1 MRNIWRIFR
10 TDIRSLSRHFF
21 AMVVAIAIVILP
33 SLYAWLNIYSN
44 WDPYGNTG
52 GISIA
57 VASLDKDYTTPEGET
72 VNKGRDVLDDLREST
87 SINWVVVD
95 TQDEAVEGVRAGDYY
110 AAVVIGEDF
119 TYNMYNMLTQWT
131 GKPTIT
137 YYENDKKN
145 AVATKI
151 TDTAASNLKQSITEN
166 YLEVLIGNIFRDAS
180 DLSQALTADDPVGS
194 AQGLLTQAN
203 TLLLSLNQ
211 TLQAYA
217 NAGAGGGMDSALSQE
232 VSDLV
237 SSMNSHTPS
246 TGDLTATV
254 SQISR
259 EIYAALQKADS
270 ALQQAYQALETAV
283 NGGNNEAAL
292 AAADRA
298 LSAAAQELGKAGQAV
313 SDWGHRFDGQTGSA
327 AQAAQKAA
335 QELSEQLF
343 GLQAQL
349 NSLPGLVESKDDAL
363 AAVKSCVDAVDA
375 LTNRV
380 GDLLTPSQSDLAQD
394 IKDVAGQA
402 EGMLDGLKGTA
413 ADVRT
418 LLSQAQGL
426 QGSLDSVLADGQ
438 AAISDAS
445 AKLTELIENLD
456 LSGTQTQLSTLV
468 DILGGDPAVYG
479 QYFSELVQTSVEP
492 VYPVANYG
500 SAMAPFYSV
509 LAIWVG
515 GVILVALMKVH
526 AKPDGLLDPK
536 PWHLYFGRY
545 LTFLLFNELQAA
557 VIVTGDLFILG
568 VQCENIGMFYLTGA
582 LTSFVFSLLIYSLAI
597 SFGDVGKAIVVVV
610 MVLQIAGSSGTFP
623 IELLPQVY
631 RKIYHFFPFPYAIDA
646 VRECLCGMYGN
657 TWLVQIGYL
666 MLFAVAALII
676 GLFVRKPFIGLNE
689 FVEEKLEKSELF

>member
-1 MRNIWRIFR
+1 
-10 TDIRSLSRHFF
+10 
-21 AMVVAIAIVILP
+21 MVVAIAIVILP

-57 VASLDKDYTTPEGET
+57 VASLDEDYTTPEGET

-292 AAADRA
+292 ATADRA

-335 QELSEQLF
+335 QELSERLF

-492 VYPVANYG
+492 VYPIANYG

>member
-1 MRNIWRIFR
+1 
-10 TDIRSLSRHFF
+10 
-21 AMVVAIAIVILP
+21 MVVAIAIVILP

-57 VASLDKDYTTPEGET
+57 VASLDEDYTTPEGET

-166 YLEVLIGNIFRDAS
+166 YLEVLIGNIFREAS

-270 ALQQAYQALETAV
+270 ALQQTYQALETAV

-335 QELSEQLF
+335 QELSERLF

-492 VYPVANYG
+492 VYPIANYG

-597 SFGDVGKAIVVVV
+597 SFGDVGKAVVVVV

-689 FVEEKLEKSELF
+689 FVEEKLEESELF

>member
-1 MRNIWRIFR
+1 
-10 TDIRSLSRHFF
+10 
-21 AMVVAIAIVILP
+21 MVVAIAIVILP

-57 VASLDKDYTTPEGET
+57 VASLDEDYTTPEGET

-217 NAGAGGGMDSALSQE
+217 NAGAGGGVDSALSQE

-343 GLQAQL
+343 DLQTQL

-363 AAVKSCVDAVDA
+363 AAVKSCVDTVDA

-492 VYPVANYG
+492 VYPIANYG

-545 LTFLLFNELQAA
+545 LTFLLSNELQAA

-597 SFGDVGKAIVVVV
+597 SFGGVGKAIVVVV

>member
-1 MRNIWRIFR
+1 
-10 TDIRSLSRHFF
+10 
-21 AMVVAIAIVILP
+21 MVVAIAIVILP

-57 VASLDKDYTTPEGET
+57 VASLDEDYTTPEGET

-313 SDWGHRFDGQTGSA
+313 SDWGLRFDGQTGSA

-335 QELSEQLF
+335 QELSERLF

-363 AAVKSCVDAVDA
+363 DAVKSCVDAVDT

-492 VYPVANYG
+492 VYPIANYG

-689 FVEEKLEKSELF
+689 FVEEKLEESELF

>member
-1 MRNIWRIFR
+1 MRNIWRIIR
-10 TDIRSLSRHFF
+10 TDIRLLSRHFF

-57 VASLDKDYTTPEGET
+57 VASLDEDYTTPEGET

-335 QELSEQLF
+335 QELSERLF

-597 SFGDVGKAIVVVV
+597 SFGDVGKAVVVVV

-689 FVEEKLEKSELF
+689 FVEEKLEESELF

>member
-1 MRNIWRIFR
+1 
-10 TDIRSLSRHFF
+10 
-21 AMVVAIAIVILP
+21 MVVAIAIVILP

-57 VASLDKDYTTPEGET
+57 VASLDEDYTTPEGET

-335 QELSEQLF
+335 QELSERLF

-597 SFGDVGKAIVVVV
+597 SFGDVGKAVVVVV

-676 GLFVRKPFIGLNE
+676 GLFVRKPFIGLNA
-689 FVEEKLEKSELF
+689 FVEEKLEESELF

>member
-1 MRNIWRIFR
+1 
-10 TDIRSLSRHFF
+10 
-21 AMVVAIAIVILP
+21 MVVAIAIVILP

-57 VASLDKDYTTPEGET
+57 VASLDEDYTTPEGET

-217 NAGAGGGMDSALSQE
+217 NAGAGGGVDSALSQE

-343 GLQAQL
+343 DLQTQL

-363 AAVKSCVDAVDA
+363 AAVKSCVDTVDA

-492 VYPVANYG
+492 VYPIANYG

-597 SFGDVGKAIVVVV
+597 SFGGVGKAIVVVV

>member
-1 MRNIWRIFR
+1 
-10 TDIRSLSRHFF
+10 
-21 AMVVAIAIVILP
+21 MVVAIAIVILP

-57 VASLDKDYTTPEGET
+57 VASLDEDYTTPEGET

-492 VYPVANYG
+492 VYPIANYG

-597 SFGDVGKAIVVVV
+597 SFGDVGKAVVVVV

>member
-10 TDIRSLSRHFF
+10 TDIRLLSRHFF

-57 VASLDKDYTTPEGET
+57 VASLDEDYTTPEGET

-363 AAVKSCVDAVDA
+363 AAVKSCVDTVDA

-418 LLSQAQGL
+418 LLSQTQGL

-582 LTSFVFSLLIYSLAI
+582 LTGFVFSLLIYSLAI

-689 FVEEKLEKSELF
+689 FVEEKLEESELF

>member
-1 MRNIWRIFR
+1 
-10 TDIRSLSRHFF
+10 
-21 AMVVAIAIVILP
+21 MVVAIAIVILP

-57 VASLDKDYTTPEGET
+57 VASLDEDYTTPEGET

-363 AAVKSCVDAVDA
+363 AAVKSCVDTVDA

-597 SFGDVGKAIVVVV
+597 SFGDVGKAVVVVV

-646 VRECLCGMYGN
+646 VRECLCGMYSN

>member
-1 MRNIWRIFR
+1 
-10 TDIRSLSRHFF
+10 
-21 AMVVAIAIVILP
+21 MVVAIAIVILP

-57 VASLDKDYTTPEGET
+57 VASLDEDYTTPEGET

-166 YLEVLIGNIFRDAS
+166 YLEVLIGNIFREAS
-180 DLSQALTADDPVGS
+180 DLSQTLTADDPVGS

-492 VYPVANYG
+492 VYPIANYG

-689 FVEEKLEKSELF
+689 FVEEKLEESELF

>member
-1 MRNIWRIFR
+1 
-10 TDIRSLSRHFF
+10 
-21 AMVVAIAIVILP
+21 MVVAIAIVILP

-57 VASLDKDYTTPEGET
+57 VASLDEDYTTPEGET

-335 QELSEQLF
+335 QELSERLF

-375 LTNRV
+375 LTTRV

-479 QYFSELVQTSVEP
+479 QYFSELVQTSVEQ
-492 VYPVANYG
+492 VYPIANYG

-597 SFGDVGKAIVVVV
+597 SFGDVGKAVVVVV

-666 MLFAVAALII
+666 MLFAAAALII

>member
-57 VASLDKDYTTPEGET
+57 VASLDEDYTTPEGET

-270 ALQQAYQALETAV
+270 ALQQAYQALKTAV

-327 AQAAQKAA
+327 AQAVQKAA

-492 VYPVANYG
+492 VYPIANYG

-597 SFGDVGKAIVVVV
+597 SFGDVGKAVVVVV

-689 FVEEKLEKSELF
+689 FVEEKLEESELF

>member
-1 MRNIWRIFR
+1 
-10 TDIRSLSRHFF
+10 
-21 AMVVAIAIVILP
+21 MVVAIAIVILP

-57 VASLDKDYTTPEGET
+57 VASLDEDYTTPEGET

-283 NGGNNEAAL
+283 NGGNNEATL

-349 NSLPGLVESKDDAL
+349 NSLPGLIESKDDAL

-492 VYPVANYG
+492 VYPIANYG

-597 SFGDVGKAIVVVV
+597 SFGDVGKAVVVVV

>member
-1 MRNIWRIFR
+1 
-10 TDIRSLSRHFF
+10 
-21 AMVVAIAIVILP
+21 MVVAIAIVILP

-57 VASLDKDYTTPEGET
+57 VASLDEDYTTPEGET

-166 YLEVLIGNIFRDAS
+166 YLEVLIGNIFREAS

-492 VYPVANYG
+492 VYPIANYG

-526 AKPDGLLDPK
+526 AKTDGLLDPK
-536 PWHLYFGRY
+536 LWHLYFGRY
-545 LTFLLFNELQAA
+545 LTFLIFNELQAA

-597 SFGDVGKAIVVVV
+597 SFGDVGKAVVVVV

-689 FVEEKLEKSELF
+689 FVEEKLEESELF

>member
-1 MRNIWRIFR
+1 
-10 TDIRSLSRHFF
+10 
-21 AMVVAIAIVILP
+21 MVVAIAIVILP

-57 VASLDKDYTTPEGET
+57 VASLDEDYTTPEGET

-166 YLEVLIGNIFRDAS
+166 YLEVLIGNIFREAS

-217 NAGAGGGMDSALSQE
+217 NAGAGGGIDSALSQE

-335 QELSEQLF
+335 QELSERLF

-492 VYPVANYG
+492 VYPIANYG

-597 SFGDVGKAIVVVV
+597 SFGDVGKAVVVVV

-631 RKIYHFFPFPYAIDA
+631 HKIYHFFPFPYAIDA

-689 FVEEKLEKSELF
+689 FVEEKLEESELF

>member
-1 MRNIWRIFR
+1 
-10 TDIRSLSRHFF
+10 
-21 AMVVAIAIVILP
+21 MVVTIAIVILP

-57 VASLDKDYTTPEGET
+57 VASLDEDYTTPEGET

-166 YLEVLIGNIFRDAS
+166 YLEVLIGNIFREAS

-492 VYPVANYG
+492 VYPIANYG

-689 FVEEKLEKSELF
+689 FVEEKLEESELF

>member
-1 MRNIWRIFR
+1 
-10 TDIRSLSRHFF
+10 
-21 AMVVAIAIVILP
+21 MVVAIAIVILP

-57 VASLDKDYTTPEGET
+57 VASLDEDYTTPEGET

-217 NAGAGGGMDSALSQE
+217 NAGAGGGMDSALSQD

-335 QELSEQLF
+335 QELSERLF

-492 VYPVANYG
+492 VYPIANYG

-597 SFGDVGKAIVVVV
+597 SFGDVGKAVVVVV

-689 FVEEKLEKSELF
+689 FVEEKLEESELF

>member
-1 MRNIWRIFR
+1 
-10 TDIRSLSRHFF
+10 
-21 AMVVAIAIVILP
+21 MVVAIAIVILP

-57 VASLDKDYTTPEGET
+57 VASLDEDYTTPEGET

-335 QELSEQLF
+335 QELSERLF

-597 SFGDVGKAIVVVV
+597 SFGDVGKAVVVVV

-689 FVEEKLEKSELF
+689 FVEEKLEESELF

>member
-1 MRNIWRIFR
+1 
-10 TDIRSLSRHFF
+10 
-21 AMVVAIAIVILP
+21 MVVAIAIVILP

-57 VASLDKDYTTPEGET
+57 VASLDEDYTTPEGET

-343 GLQAQL
+343 GLQTQL

-363 AAVKSCVDAVDA
+363 AAVKSCVDTVDA

-492 VYPVANYG
+492 VYPIANYG

-689 FVEEKLEKSELF
+689 FVEEKLEESELF

>member
-1 MRNIWRIFR
+1 
-10 TDIRSLSRHFF
+10 
-21 AMVVAIAIVILP
+21 MVVAIAIVILP

-57 VASLDKDYTTPEGET
+57 VASLDEDYTTPEGET

-363 AAVKSCVDAVDA
+363 AAVKSCVDTVDA

-492 VYPVANYG
+492 VYPIANYG

-597 SFGDVGKAIVVVV
+597 SFGDVGKAVVVVV

>member
-1 MRNIWRIFR
+1 
-10 TDIRSLSRHFF
+10 
-21 AMVVAIAIVILP
+21 MVVAIAIVILP

-57 VASLDKDYTTPEGET
+57 VASLDEDYTTPEGET
-72 VNKGRDVLDDLREST
+72 VNKGRDVLNDLREST

-259 EIYAALQKADS
+259 EIYAVLQKADS
-270 ALQQAYQALETAV
+270 ALQQAYQALKTAV

-597 SFGDVGKAIVVVV
+597 SFGDVGKAVVVVV

-676 GLFVRKPFIGLNE
+676 GLFVRKPFIGLNA
-689 FVEEKLEKSELF
+689 FVEEKLEESELF

>member
-1 MRNIWRIFR
+1 
-10 TDIRSLSRHFF
+10 
-21 AMVVAIAIVILP
+21 MVVAIAIVILP

-57 VASLDKDYTTPEGET
+57 VASLDEDYTTPEGET

-270 ALQQAYQALETAV
+270 ALQQAYQALKTAV

-438 AAISDAS
+438 VAISDAS

-492 VYPVANYG
+492 VYPIANYG

-597 SFGDVGKAIVVVV
+597 SFGDVGKAVVVVV

-689 FVEEKLEKSELF
+689 FVEEKLEESELF

>member
-1 MRNIWRIFR
+1 
-10 TDIRSLSRHFF
+10 
-21 AMVVAIAIVILP
+21 MVVAIAIVILP

-57 VASLDKDYTTPEGET
+57 VASLDEDYTTPEGET

-283 NGGNNEAAL
+283 NDGNNEAAL

-492 VYPVANYG
+492 VYPIANYG

-597 SFGDVGKAIVVVV
+597 SFGDVGKAVVVVV

-676 GLFVRKPFIGLNE
+676 GLFVRKPFIGLNA
-689 FVEEKLEKSELF
+689 FVEEKLEESELF

>member
-1 MRNIWRIFR
+1 
-10 TDIRSLSRHFF
+10 
-21 AMVVAIAIVILP
+21 MVVAIAIVILP

-57 VASLDKDYTTPEGET
+57 VASLDEDYTTPEGET

-166 YLEVLIGNIFRDAS
+166 YLEVLIGNIFREAS

-217 NAGAGGGMDSALSQE
+217 NAGAGGGIDSALSQE

-335 QELSEQLF
+335 QELSERLF

-492 VYPVANYG
+492 VYPIANYG

-597 SFGDVGKAIVVVV
+597 SFGDVGKAVVVVV

-689 FVEEKLEKSELF
+689 FVEEKLEESELF

>member
-1 MRNIWRIFR
+1 
-10 TDIRSLSRHFF
+10 
-21 AMVVAIAIVILP
+21 MVVAIAIVILP

-57 VASLDKDYTTPEGET
+57 VASLDEDYTTPEGET

-283 NGGNNEAAL
+283 KGGNNEAAL

-298 LSAAAQELGKAGQAV
+298 LSAAAQELCKAGQAV

-363 AAVKSCVDAVDA
+363 AAVKSCVDTVDA

-492 VYPVANYG
+492 VYPIANYG

-597 SFGDVGKAIVVVV
+597 SFGDVGKAVVVVV

-689 FVEEKLEKSELF
+689 FVEEKLEESELF

>member
-1 MRNIWRIFR
+1 
-10 TDIRSLSRHFF
+10 
-21 AMVVAIAIVILP
+21 MVVAIAIVILP

-57 VASLDKDYTTPEGET
+57 VASLDEDYTTPEGET

-335 QELSEQLF
+335 QELSERLF

-402 EGMLDGLKGTA
+402 EGMLDGLKGAA

-597 SFGDVGKAIVVVV
+597 SFGDVGKAVVVVV

-676 GLFVRKPFIGLNE
+676 GLFVRKPFIGLNA
-689 FVEEKLEKSELF
+689 FVEEKLEESELF

>member
-57 VASLDKDYTTPEGET
+57 VASLDEDYTTPEGET

-166 YLEVLIGNIFRDAS
+166 YLEVLIGNIFREAS

-363 AAVKSCVDAVDA
+363 AAVKSCVDTVDA
-375 LTNRV
+375 LTIRV

-492 VYPVANYG
+492 VYPIANYG

-689 FVEEKLEKSELF
+689 FVEEKLEESELF

>member
-1 MRNIWRIFR
+1 
-10 TDIRSLSRHFF
+10 
-21 AMVVAIAIVILP
+21 MVVAIAIVILP

-57 VASLDKDYTTPEGET
+57 VASLDEDYTTPEGET

-166 YLEVLIGNIFRDAS
+166 YLEVLIGNIFREAS

-217 NAGAGGGMDSALSQE
+217 NVGAGGGMDSALSQE

-363 AAVKSCVDAVDA
+363 AAVKSCVDTVDA

-492 VYPVANYG
+492 VYPIANSG

-597 SFGDVGKAIVVVV
+597 SFGDVGKAVVVVV

-689 FVEEKLEKSELF
+689 FVEEKLEESELF

>member
-57 VASLDKDYTTPEGET
+57 VASLDEDYTTPEGET

-343 GLQAQL
+343 GLQTQL

-363 AAVKSCVDAVDA
+363 AAVKSCVDTVDA

-492 VYPVANYG
+492 VYPIANYG

-597 SFGDVGKAIVVVV
+597 SFGDVGKAVVVVV

-689 FVEEKLEKSELF
+689 FVEEKLEESELF

>member
-1 MRNIWRIFR
+1 
-10 TDIRSLSRHFF
+10 
-21 AMVVAIAIVILP
+21 MVVAIAIVILP

-57 VASLDKDYTTPEGET
+57 VASLDEDYTTPEGET

-343 GLQAQL
+343 GLQTQL

-363 AAVKSCVDAVDA
+363 AAVKSCVDTVDA

-492 VYPVANYG
+492 VYPIANYG

-597 SFGDVGKAIVVVV
+597 SFGDVGKAVVVVV

-689 FVEEKLEKSELF
+689 FVEEKLEELELF

>member
-57 VASLDKDYTTPEGET
+57 VASLDEDYTTPEGET

-292 AAADRA
+292 ATADRA

-335 QELSEQLF
+335 QELSERLF

-492 VYPVANYG
+492 VYPIANYG

>member
-1 MRNIWRIFR
+1 
-10 TDIRSLSRHFF
+10 
-21 AMVVAIAIVILP
+21 MVVAIAIVILP

-57 VASLDKDYTTPEGET
+57 VASLDEDYTTPEGET

-166 YLEVLIGNIFRDAS
+166 YLEVLIGNIFREAS

-445 AKLTELIENLD
+445 AKLTALIENLD

-492 VYPVANYG
+492 VYPIANYG

-676 GLFVRKPFIGLNE
+676 GLFVRKPFIGLNA
-689 FVEEKLEKSELF
+689 FVEEKLEESELF

>member
-1 MRNIWRIFR
+1 
-10 TDIRSLSRHFF
+10 
-21 AMVVAIAIVILP
+21 MVVAIAIVILP

-57 VASLDKDYTTPEGET
+57 VASLDEDYTTPEGET

-402 EGMLDGLKGTA
+402 EGMLDGLKGHGRGRA
-413 ADVRT
+413 HAP
-418 LLSQAQGL
+418 
-426 QGSLDSVLADGQ
+426 
-438 AAISDAS
+438 
-445 AKLTELIENLD
+445 
-456 LSGTQTQLSTLV
+456 LSGT
-468 DILGGDPAVYG
+468 
-479 QYFSELVQTSVEP
+479 
-492 VYPVANYG
+492 G
-500 SAMAPFYSV
+500 SA
-509 LAIWVG
+509 W
-515 GVILVALMKVH
+515 
-526 AKPDGLLDPK
+526 
-536 PWHLYFGRY
+536 
-545 LTFLLFNELQAA
+545 
-557 VIVTGDLFILG
+557 
-568 VQCENIGMFYLTGA
+568 
-582 LTSFVFSLLIYSLAI
+582 
-597 SFGDVGKAIVVVV
+597 
-610 MVLQIAGSSGTFP
+610 
-623 IELLPQVY
+623 
-631 RKIYHFFPFPYAIDA
+631 
-646 VRECLCGMYGN
+646 
-657 TWLVQIGYL
+657 
-666 MLFAVAALII
+666 
-676 GLFVRKPFIGLNE
+676 
-689 FVEEKLEKSELF
+689 

>member
-57 VASLDKDYTTPEGET
+57 VASLDEDYTTPDGET
-72 VNKGRDVLDDLREST
+72 VNKGQDVLDDLREST
-87 SINWVVVD
+87 SINWVVVES
-95 TQDEAVEGVRAGDYY
+95 QDEAVEGVRAGDYY

-217 NAGAGGGMDSALSQE
+217 NAGSGGGMDSALSQE

-298 LSAAAQELGKAGQAV
+298 LAAAAQELGKAGQAV

-327 AQAAQKAA
+327 AQAIQKAA
-335 QELSEQLF
+335 QELSDKLF
-343 GLQAQL
+343 GLQGQL

-363 AAVKSCVDAVDA
+363 AAMKSCVDAVDA

-418 LLSQAQGL
+418 LLSQAQSL

-438 AAISDAS
+438 AAISNAS

-492 VYPVANYG
+492 VYPIANYG

-597 SFGDVGKAIVVVV
+597 SFGDVGKAVVVVV

-689 FVEEKLEKSELF
+689 FVEEKLEESELF

>member
-1 MRNIWRIFR
+1 
-10 TDIRSLSRHFF
+10 
-21 AMVVAIAIVILP
+21 MVVAIAIVILP

-57 VASLDKDYTTPEGET
+57 VASLDEDYATPEGET

-335 QELSEQLF
+335 QELSERLF

-363 AAVKSCVDAVDA
+363 AAVKSCVDTVDA

-492 VYPVANYG
+492 VYPIANYG

-526 AKPDGLLDPK
+526 AKPDSLLDPK

-597 SFGDVGKAIVVVV
+597 SFGDVGKAVVVVV

-689 FVEEKLEKSELF
+689 FVEEKLEESELF

>member
-1 MRNIWRIFR
+1 
-10 TDIRSLSRHFF
+10 
-21 AMVVAIAIVILP
+21 MVVAIAIVILP

-57 VASLDKDYTTPEGET
+57 VASLDEDYTTPEGET

-283 NGGNNEAAL
+283 NGGNNEATL

-349 NSLPGLVESKDDAL
+349 NSLPGLIESKDDAL

-492 VYPVANYG
+492 VYPIANYG

-597 SFGDVGKAIVVVV
+597 SFGDVGKAVVVVV

-631 RKIYHFFPFPYAIDA
+631 RKIYHFFPFPYAIDE